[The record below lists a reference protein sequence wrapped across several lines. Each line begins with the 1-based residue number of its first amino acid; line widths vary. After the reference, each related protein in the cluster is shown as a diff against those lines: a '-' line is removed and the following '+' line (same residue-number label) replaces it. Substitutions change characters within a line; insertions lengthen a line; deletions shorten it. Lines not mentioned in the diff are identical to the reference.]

1 MTMDN
6 SSNGIFSVTTCWD
19 LIKKAEFDIEAF
31 QNCLNIEK
39 EYAVINAIFDLNAIF
54 DYLLKNDDILDEI
67 KASAVYEF
75 YPYDKPGKY
84 KKYYR
89 NEDPQKDE
97 FQYII
102 RSLANNTKHFIKKEV
117 REEYIGES
125 GALLGDM
132 MLGEKSL
139 GVGFWYMVDEHWIE
153 DILIMQKNRWA
164 EFLERHGLKPENKL

>member
-1 MTMDN
+1 MIMDN
-6 SSNGIFSVTTCWD
+6 SSNGIFSVATCWD
-19 LIKKAEFDIEAF
+19 LIKKAEYDIKAF
-31 QNCLNIEK
+31 KNCSDIEK
-39 EYAVINAIFDLNAIF
+39 EYAVINAIFDLNAVF
-54 DYLLKNDDILDEI
+54 DYLMEDVSIPDEI
-67 KASAVYEF
+67 KTSAVYEF

-89 NEDPQKDE
+89 NEVPQKNE

-117 REEYIGES
+117 REEYIGEP
-125 GALLGDM
+125 GALLGDT

-139 GVGFWYMVDEHWIE
+139 GGGFWYMVDEHRIE